1 MAKINL
7 ADRKI
12 NNLIKK
18 TVIETINEVLRD
30 PDYGL
35 ELRGWVKKRL
45 KKSYKTLIP
54 FEQVKKQYL

>member
-18 TVIETINEVLRD
+18 TVIETLREVFQD

-35 ELRGWVKKRL
+35 ELQDWVKRRL
-45 KKSYKTLIP
+45 KKSYKALVP
-54 FEQVKKQYL
+54 FAEIKRRYL